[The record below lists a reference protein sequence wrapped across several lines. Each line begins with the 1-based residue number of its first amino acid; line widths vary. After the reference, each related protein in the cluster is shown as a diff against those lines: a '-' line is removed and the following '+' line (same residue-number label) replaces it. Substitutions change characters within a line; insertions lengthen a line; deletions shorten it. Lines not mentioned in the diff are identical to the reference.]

1 MNKIEIFNQ
10 TNEQI
15 IELEDVKRVIDIAI
29 DNQKLD
35 NLEFNI
41 IIVDNDYIHNLNKE
55 YRKNDRTNY
64 VITFALEDFHFLI
77 KHVNIVLWVLFIL
90 LEKA

>member
-41 IIVDNDYIHNLNKE
+41 IIVDIKKHLSTLLNI
-55 YRKNDRTNY
+55 Y
-64 VITFALEDFHFLI
+64 VL
-77 KHVNIVLWVLFIL
+77 
-90 LEKA
+90 